1 MRDVGLKP
9 RDGKEL
15 PPEKLFS
22 IMANIWGDDT
32 AAGLLEHF
40 SKPYNQDTDIHADT
54 DDN

>member
-1 MRDVGLKP
+1 MRDIELKP
-9 RDGKEL
+9 RGGKEL

-32 AAGLLEHF
+32 AAELLEHF
-40 SKPYNQDTDIHADT
+40 SKPYNQETTIPADT